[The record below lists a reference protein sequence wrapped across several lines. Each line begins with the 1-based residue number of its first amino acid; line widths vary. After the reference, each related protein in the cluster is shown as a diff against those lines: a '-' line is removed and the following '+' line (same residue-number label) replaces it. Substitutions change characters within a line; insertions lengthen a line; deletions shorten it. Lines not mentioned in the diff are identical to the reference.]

1 MHIQESGKMVLI
13 NRLVDVWG
21 TARGRRGGDERRVA
35 WKHAHCHV

>member
-21 TARGRRGGDERRVA
+21 TARGRRGGTNGE
-35 WKHAHCHV
+35 